1 MKKFAFLAA
10 CAIAFAGCSDDGMSL
25 DDFCAAVVGC
35 QSSGFTSADDCKMK
49 IRSRAAQY
57 PDCTQQYTDYEVC
70 QGNLACGLG
79 GVTSCTEQR
88 VLWEGCQKGNL

>member
-10 CAIAFAGCSDDGMSL
+10 CAIAFTGCSDDGMSL

-57 PDCTQQYTDYEVC
+57 PDCTVAK
-70 QGNLACGLG
+70 GLAVTGSDAQNNPDKVHAAVTNWLAELG
-79 GVTSCTEQR
+79 F
-88 VLWEGCQKGNL
+88 